1 MSEREPLH
9 SPDSWVQLRDP
20 KTLRSGDKRA
30 VLRQMQDF
38 KERPGA
44 ATLTILDAITIIMVE
59 GWSFQLPLPKIAIES
74 LDLLEIEDYDRIID
88 LVTPAQERLFPTP
101 PAATPEQQADEAS
114 PTVPSGA

>member
-1 MSEREPLH
+1 MSGREPLH

-44 ATLTILDAITIIMVE
+44 ATLTILDAITIIMVD
-59 GWSFQLPLPKIAIES
+59 GWSCPLPLPKLAIES
-74 LDLLEIEDYDRIID
+74 LDLLEISL
-88 LVTPAQERLFPTP
+88 LVQQRYGVRLMADNPENESIFASLESL
-101 PAATPEQQADEAS
+101 AAYIRKART
-114 PTVPSGA
+114 G